1 MKQHG
6 DDVEPQLFGEIESA
20 INAVDGILTSIVI
33 MTGEENNK
41 FLAGF
46 YTASRKIT
54 PEEVK
59 EEIGK
64 TLTPYM
70 VPGVLMQLDAMPLTA
85 NGKIDKK
92 KLPKVEYVPE
102 EAEYVAPANDVEK
115 DFCGWFAEVLSMEK
129 VSATA
134 NFFEY
139 GGTSLSASVIAMR
152 AEEKGYPVV
161 YADIFK
167 SQTPRALARIVT
179 GESVQTAGNEDEISG
194 YDYSKLDLSFNRDEN
209 LTKIHKGDIGNV
221 LLTGSTG
228 FLGMHVLWEYLH
240 DHEGTIY
247 CLVRGENGTKRLQN
261 LYFYYFSELV
271 VPYIES
277 GRLVVISGDITDPDS
292 LEEAKKYSFDTVINC
307 AALVKHFVK
316 DDSLER
322 INVTGVK
329 NLIKL
334 CKDTG
339 ARLIQTSTVSVAGE
353 GLDGTPDPGYMLKED
368 ELYYGQL
375 LDNAYINTK
384 FKAERAVLE
393 AVTEG
398 MEGKIMRLGNL
409 MGRNRD
415 GEFQINFG
423 SNAFVR
429 SLASYKKIGAVP
441 YSILNAQTDFSE
453 IDMTARSIL
462 LLAGSDSRFTVFH
475 PVNNH
480 NVTYADIVYSM
491 REYGMKIDTVEDDE
505 FADLMYKAG
514 DDAGAL
520 IAYRTKEGDMRR
532 YMLGADYSFTAQAL
546 YRLGFKWPVSGERYI
561 EQMIKALDE
570 LIMFEE

>member
-1 MKQHG
+1 M
-6 DDVEPQLFGEIESA
+6 
-20 INAVDGILTSIVI
+20 
-33 MTGEENNK
+33 
-41 FLAGF
+41 
-46 YTASRKIT
+46 
-54 PEEVK
+54 
-59 EEIGK
+59 
-64 TLTPYM
+64 
-70 VPGVLMQLDAMPLTA
+70 
-85 NGKIDKK
+85 
-92 KLPKVEYVPE
+92 
-102 EAEYVAPANDVEK
+102 
-115 DFCGWFAEVLSMEK
+115 
-129 VSATA
+129 
-134 NFFEY
+134 
-139 GGTSLSASVIAMR
+139 
-152 AEEKGYPVV
+152 
-161 YADIFK
+161 
-167 SQTPRALARIVT
+167 
-179 GESVQTAGNEDEISG
+179 
-194 YDYSKLDLSFNRDEN
+194 
-209 LTKIHKGDIGNV
+209 
-221 LLTGSTG
+221 
-228 FLGMHVLWEYLH
+228 
-240 DHEGTIY
+240 
-247 CLVRGENGTKRLQN
+247 
-261 LYFYYFSELV
+261 
-271 VPYIES
+271 
-277 GRLVVISGDITDPDS
+277 
-292 LEEAKKYSFDTVINC
+292 
-307 AALVKHFVK
+307 
-316 DDSLER
+316 
-322 INVTGVK
+322 
-329 NLIKL
+329 
-334 CKDTG
+334 
-339 ARLIQTSTVSVAGE
+339 AGE

-546 YRLGFKWPVSGERYI
+546 YRLGFKWPVSGEKYI
-561 EQMIKALDE
+561 VQMLKALNG
-570 LIMFEE
+570 MSMM